1 MVENRFDEP
10 NTMKE
15 LHKIREEHY
24 ESTKD
29 LSFDEL
35 MKSIEDEALKIMK
48 EYNIKFKTT
57 EKH

>member
-24 ESTKD
+24 EATKD